1 MWQFLDQIEI
11 YPLFSQVLFLL
22 NFIPLVSRNLD
33 LKACSKVLMNDFGLN
48 CILKFS
54 VLLPK

>member
-22 NFIPLVSRNLD
+22 NFIALVSRNLD
-33 LKACSKVLMNDFGLN
+33 LTACSKVLMNDF
-48 CILKFS
+48 
-54 VLLPK
+54 VA

>member
-22 NFIPLVSRNLD
+22 NFIP
-33 LKACSKVLMNDFGLN
+33 CSKSWFDSLF
-48 CILKFS
+48 
-54 VLLPK
+54 

>member
-1 MWQFLDQIEI
+1 MWQLLDQIEI

-33 LKACSKVLMNDFGLN
+33 LTACCKVLMNGF
-48 CILKFS
+48 
-54 VLLPK
+54 VA